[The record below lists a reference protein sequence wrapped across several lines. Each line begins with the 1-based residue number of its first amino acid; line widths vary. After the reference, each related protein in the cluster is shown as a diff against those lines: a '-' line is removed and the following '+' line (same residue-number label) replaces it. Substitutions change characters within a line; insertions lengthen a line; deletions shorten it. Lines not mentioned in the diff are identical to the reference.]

1 MAYFEFDE
9 GHSVDHFHVA
19 RTLGMAGTLALA
31 TWDIWARHLAPLM
44 FGTEL
49 SVAVLFQDVLGIE
62 SRLFAEFIYLMISL
76 TVLAPVYLFI
86 WRPIMSRLSSTRHW
100 SIDGISFG
108 IAIFSTV
115 LLLNAVL
122 GTALNMQLALV
133 GWLPGVLASWF
144 AASFFIRLREMDCTI
159 V

>member
-9 GHSVDHFHVA
+9 GHSVDHFHII

-31 TWDIWARHLAPLM
+31 TWDIWARHLAPLV

-49 SVAVLFQDVLGIE
+49 SVAVLFQDVFGIE
-62 SRLFAEFIYLMISL
+62 NRLHAEFIYLLISL

-86 WRPIMSRLSSTRHW
+86 WRPIMSFFSKTRHW
-100 SIDGISFG
+100 SIDGLSFG
-108 IAIFSTV
+108 VAIFSTV
-115 LLLNAVL
+115 LLLYAIL
-122 GTALNMQLALV
+122 GTGLNMQLALL
-133 GWLPGVLASWF
+133 GWFPGVLASWF
-144 AASFFIRLREMDCTI
+144 TTSFFIRLREMNCKI